1 MPTGILWGF
10 YILPTIFTIALMLW
24 YAFIFGPKQDRE
36 MEERRER
43 LIRERE
49 ARAAGKAAKP
59 ENAGKEDEA

>member
-10 YILPTIFTIALMLW
+10 YILPTIFTIALMCW

-49 ARAAGKAAKP
+49 ARAAVEKEKT
-59 ENAGKEDEA
+59 GKEDEA